1 MAIIITGIIIF
12 LLLWNWNFWFYHEP
26 YTKPLPAPDES
37 KCFSPRCRSIIK
49 EGGGD
54 RVILMVHGF
63 PSCPQVFEYFADY
76 FSKAGYDVRA
86 PLIPG
91 FGTSPKDLEHTSF
104 AQWYDYIARVYEGL
118 RARYKQ
124 VFVLGLSMG
133 GAITLRI
140 GETYSGTDKAPD
152 GLVSISA
159 PVCYNSLH
167 DRVVAS
173 PFVFV
178 GRIVSVFFPVIGIPR
193 NVSGK
198 PNGEDG
204 NEDWTGYHGMFARQ
218 GITLIYHLKPIRRD
232 LKKITVP
239 LLAIQDKKDK
249 TVPPKNLDIISRENG
264 SNHFKRIQTDM
275 EKHHHTYHCLPM
287 YHSIQHYV
295 ADQIAAF
302 LKEIS
307 Q

>member
-1 MAIIITGIIIF
+1 M
-12 LLLWNWNFWFYHEP
+12 Y
-26 YTKPLPAPDES
+26 ES
-37 KCFSPRCRSIIK
+37 
-49 EGGGD
+49 
-54 RVILMVHGF
+54 
-63 PSCPQVFEYFADY
+63 
-76 FSKAGYDVRA
+76 
-86 PLIPG
+86 
-91 FGTSPKDLEHTSF
+91 
-104 AQWYDYIARVYEGL
+104 L

-133 GAITLRI
+133 GTITLRI